1 MEHCDEVADLKQFRR
16 KLIGFLRLPLNISE
30 AQLRAELRNC
40 SGGVFASYMRRFGH
54 AYVAYTCNNTIRL
67 PIERSAQEHA

>member
-1 MEHCDEVADLKQFRR
+1 VDHCDEVAELKQFRR

-30 AQLRAELRNC
+30 ARLREELRHC

-54 AYVAYTCNNTIRL
+54 AYVAYTCNNTVRL
-67 PIERSAQEHA
+67 AMEHPAQERA